1 MELTPPQ
8 TVQLVNT
15 TIAMLANESNL
26 PTKSKVEGV
35 LRTLAETEMFGTL
48 TEVEI
53 ENCLKRVLQNVAVV
67 VPPAKILVNKD
78 HKPWLAAKKIR
89 INNYFWGRYRDLL
102 AHKGIPA
109 SVLVELETSVET
121 VLDKTFDPDDRN
133 SVDRRGLV
141 MGNVQSGKTQHYIG
155 LMTKAA
161 DAGYKVIIVIA
172 GLHNSLRNQTQ
183 ERVDEGFVGVRWNG
197 NRGAKREP
205 VGVGRYGGGAQNR
218 TPNAFT
224 ASIKDFNIATAQSVN
239 VPLKNLNEPAVF
251 VIKKNKKTLETLISW
266 LETNKDS
273 TGKIAESLLMIDDEA
288 DNASINTNGE
298 GSDPSVINSLIRSVL
313 NSFAKSA
320 YVAYTATPFANIFID
335 PDTDDEMFE
344 DDLFPQS
351 FIIGLE
357 PPSNY
362 MGPTKV
368 FGQESSNYLQDLE
381 DFEDLLPL
389 KHKSNHLV
397 ESIPPSMRRAICSYL
412 ISRSIR
418 TLRGQGGEHSAMM
431 INASRFIAVQQQLF
445 THVHLVV
452 TEFKNAIQGYGS
464 LPVGEA
470 MENPLIAELSEAFQS
485 IYLDCGHEWKDV
497 LEKLWTAVA
506 PVEILQV
513 NMQSSSSLDYQKYDD
528 VGRHVIAI
536 GGLSLS
542 RGLTLE
548 GLTVSYYL
556 RNTQMYDTL
565 LQMGRWFGYRPGF
578 EDLVRIWMPESSQ
591 DWYKHVTEVI
601 EELRL
606 ELATMHA
613 QNMTPLE
620 FGLKVR
626 CHPGSLMITARNKH
640 GKHHRITLNMSFNLR
655 QVETYRMSTRA
666 LNNNLK
672 ALRDFEKSLSKLGL
686 DVQELAGPGQS
697 WFTLKNVPVEAVI
710 TFLEEYDVDGD
721 LNASWIQSGPMIEYI
736 KKHRKYL
743 KTWDVAIPSVQ
754 DSRSRTSFDL
764 FGQSIK
770 CQERS
775 VYNLR
780 QVGNSQRFD
789 FSNRRRLS
797 SPGIDRA
804 GMSHAEIALA
814 EERWKSLEEGNSS
827 KSIPDIAYR
836 QVRTAP
842 LLALHLVKPDLASG
856 KITDQGVSVDS
867 EILEGLESVFLGW
880 GVSFPDLGA
889 NDHAIPVE
897 YSVTEAW
904 LRNQSDWEQEEDDDI
919 EK

>member
-1 MELTPPQ
+1 MTSTPPQ

-15 TIAMLANESNL
+15 TIAVLSNERSL
-26 PTKSKVEGV
+26 PTRTKVEDV
-35 LRTLAETEMFGTL
+35 LRRLAQTEMFGTFS
-48 TEVEI
+48 EVEI

-67 VPPAKILVNKD
+67 VPPAKILVNRD
-78 HKPWLAAKKIR
+78 HQPWLAAKKMR
-89 INNYFWGRYRDLL
+89 IDNYFWGRYRDLL
-102 AHKGIPA
+102 MHKGIPA
-109 SVLVELETSVET
+109 SVLVELETSVEA
-121 VLDKTFDPDDRN
+121 VLDKTFDPDDPN

-141 MGNVQSGKTQHYIG
+141 MGNVQSGKTQHYLG
-155 LMTKAA
+155 LITKAA

-197 NRGAKREP
+197 NKGSRREP
-205 VGVGRYGGGAQNR
+205 VGVGRYVSGVQNR
-218 TPNAFT
+218 MPNAFT

-239 VPLKNLNEPAVF
+239 VPLKNLNEPAIF

-273 TGKIAESLLMIDDEA
+273 TGKIAESLLLIDDEA

-298 GSDPSVINSLIRSVL
+298 GADPSVINSLIRSVL

-335 PDTDDEMFE
+335 PETEDEMFE

-368 FGQESSNYLQDLE
+368 FGEESSKYLCELDDYE
-381 DFEDLLPL
+381 DILPL
-389 KHKSNHLV
+389 RHKSNHRLD
-397 ESIPPSMRRAICSYL
+397 SIPPSMRRAICTYL

-418 TLRGQGGEHSAMM
+418 TLRGQGSEHSAMM
-431 INASRFIAVQQQLF
+431 INASRFILIQQQLF
-445 THVHLVV
+445 TQVHLVV
-452 TEFKNAIQGYGS
+452 TELKNAIQGYAS
-464 LPVGEA
+464 LPVAEA
-470 MENPLIAELSEAFQS
+470 MENQLIVELYEAFES
-485 IYLDCGHEWKDV
+485 SYLDCGHEWIDV

-506 PVEILQV
+506 PIEIMQV
-513 NMQSSSSLDYQKYDD
+513 NMQSSSSFDYQKYEGM
-528 VGRHVIAI
+528 GRHVIAI

-591 DWYKHVTEVI
+591 DWYGHVTEVI

-606 ELATMHA
+606 ELSTMHA

-640 GKHHRITLNMSFNLR
+640 GKHHKVTLNMSFNLR
-655 QVETYRMSTRA
+655 QVETYKMSDRVRDK
-666 LNNNLK
+666 NIS
-672 ALRDFEKSLSKLGL
+672 ALRNFESQVLQLGL
-686 DVQELAGPGQS
+686 NVNDLTKKGQS
-697 WFTLKNVPVEAVI
+697 WLLIKNVPLDAVVS
-710 TFLEEYDVDGD
+710 FLEEYDVDLD
-721 LNASWIQSGPMIEYI
+721 AKAPWIQSGPMIEYI
-736 KKHRKYL
+736 KRHRNHL
-743 KTWDVAIPSVQ
+743 LLWDVAIPSLRNSGLKK
-754 DSRSRTSFDL
+754 DFDL
-764 FGQSIK
+764 FGYTVN

-775 VYNLR
+775 IHDLR
-780 QVGNSQRFD
+780 QVTNGQRFD

-804 GMSHAEIALA
+804 GMSEMEIFRAEQK
-814 EERWKSLEEGNSS
+814 WKDSDEGNSS
-827 KSIPDIAYR
+827 RSIPDIAYR
-836 QVRTAP
+836 NERTTP
-842 LLALHLVKPDLASG
+842 LLSLHLVKPDIKS
-856 KITDQGVSVDS
+856 S
-867 EILEGLESVFLGW
+867 ELKHPELLGDKMIRESLEQVFIGW

-889 NDHAIPVE
+889 NDHAIPIE
-897 YSVTEAW
+897 YSVTKAW
-904 LRNQSDWEQEEDDDI
+904 LQNQFDWEEEEEDDDV
-919 EK
+919 E